1 MALLTTIT
9 REQLDN
15 ILNAAELHETGTE
28 TDLSCGV
35 DDLVYVSKAYSGRGM
50 YGATCL
56 GFTLSSHA
64 NAYRLTA
71 AMGAILGAGK
81 ARQIVSSAAT
91 DIMGLDDMILY
102 FPGVTLDA

>member
-1 MALLTTIT
+1 MTTIS
-9 REQLDN
+9 RLQLDA
-15 ILNAAELHETGTE
+15 ILEAAELYETGTDD
-28 TDLSCGV
+28 DLRSGV
-35 DDLVYVSKAYSGRGM
+35 DDLVYVSEAYSGRGM
-50 YGATCL
+50 YDATCL

-71 AMGAILGAGK
+71 AMGAILGAAK
-81 ARQIVSSAAT
+81 ARQIASKAAT